1 MPMGQEFVGP
11 ACPQS
16 RDRFGDWIE
25 SLEPVEKRIDFLRWV
40 EELPYHE
47 IAATLAI
54 PMGTV
59 KWRIHAI
66 RNKLSLR
73 GNHAEA

>member
-16 RDRFGDWIE
+16 RDRFGDLIE
-25 SLEPVEKRIDFLRWV
+25 SLEPVENCIAFLRWV
-40 EELPYHE
+40 EELPHHE
-47 IAATLAI
+47 IAATLAT

-59 KWRIHAI
+59 K
-66 RNKLSLR
+66 
-73 GNHAEA
+73 